1 MAFETARCDATRS
14 FGASFGSVLV
24 AVQLPEWLSRCC
36 LFCRRSRRSKEVDKG
51 SPFSHHRPV
60 KTELPP
66 APIASACPCSSRHLE
81 ARGSRLLGC
90 LALAF
95 VSAHPY
101 KLVLKVVLGLRHLSS
116 LGSPESGLPRLAN
129 RAASRLDRRRSAFAH
144 ARFVLSCLRL
154 LLPASCFLL
163 PSSCVSCLLTR
174 GRRACPI

>member
-81 ARGSRLLGC
+81 ARGSRLSGC

-116 LGSPESGLPRLAN
+116 LGSPESGLPHL
-129 RAASRLDRRRSAFAH
+129 ASRIGQPPVSIGVDR
-144 ARFVLSCLRL
+144 LSRTRASCFPVSDCYF

-163 PSSCVSCLLTR
+163 PV
-174 GRRACPI
+174 